1 MSALTVK
8 DYALKQL
15 SDAKQLDALE
25 ALTSLEGLE
34 DDHPIWATV
43 AMLGA
48 VINRAETNASE
59 TASEVSSLRDEV
71 LELKGL
77 ILGSMG
83 HREASGGES
92 VLMLAKIREL
102 MSQILEVLSGSA
114 NLNKQM
120 PGFLGRLEGVLGETQ
135 RTLASLDAKMN
146 QALAKE

>member
-1 MSALTVK
+1 MTDSTVK

-15 SDAKQLDALE
+15 GDAKQVGALE
-25 ALTSLEGLE
+25 ALASLDGLD

-48 VINRAETNASE
+48 VINRAETSASE
-59 TASEVSSLRDEV
+59 TVKEVSNLRDEV

-77 ILGSMG
+77 IIGSMG
-83 HREASGGES
+83 HRDAPGGES

-120 PGFLGRLEGVLGETQ
+120 PGFLGRLEGVLGDAQ

-146 QALAKE
+146 QVLAKG

>member
-1 MSALTVK
+1 MTELTVK
-8 DYALKQL
+8 DHALKQL
-15 SDAKQLDALE
+15 SDAKQLNALE

-48 VINRAETNASE
+48 VINRSGTSASD
-59 TASEVSSLRDEV
+59 TAREVSSLRDEV

-77 ILGSMG
+77 IIGSVG
-83 HREASGGES
+83 HRDGSGGES

-120 PGFLGRLEGVLGETQ
+120 PGFLEKLEGVLVDTQ
-135 RTLASLDAKMN
+135 RSLASLDAKMN
-146 QALAKE
+146 QVLAKE

>member
-1 MSALTVK
+1 MTELTVK
-8 DYALKQL
+8 DHALKQL

-25 ALTSLEGLE
+25 ALASLDGLE

-48 VINRAETNASE
+48 VINRSETSTSE
-59 TASEVSSLRDEV
+59 TASEVSNLRDEV
-71 LELKGL
+71 MELKGL
-77 ILGSMG
+77 IIGSMS
-83 HREASGGES
+83 HREAPGGES

-120 PGFLGRLEGVLGETQ
+120 PGFLEKLEGILVDTQ
-135 RTLASLDAKMN
+135 RSLASLDAKMN
-146 QALAKE
+146 QVLAKD